1 MNVSGE
7 LEKMNDSVQEVY
19 SEIVNNDGTLMK
31 IVKSIPLVGTLAKTL
46 DAKFD
51 EAKFNVK

>member
-1 MNVSGE
+1 MR
-7 LEKMNDSVQEVY
+7 
-19 SEIVNNDGTLMK
+19 IA
-31 IVKSIPLVGTLAKTL
+31 KSIPLVGALARTL